1 MLTLDTNILI
11 ALQKWETAVDGF
23 YRVAVAA
30 GEVMTVLTVVIFE
43 AHQSLLHPDHARRLS
58 TLDRLLSFMGV
69 LDFDTEAAAR
79 AAHIHHD
86 LRSAGTLIDDA
97 DLLIAATALC
107 HEATLVTRNT
117 KHFKRISGLN
127 LLDWQQEPQ

>member
-11 ALQKWETAVDGF
+11 APQKRETAADGF

-30 GEVMTVLTVVIFE
+30 GEVVTVPTVVIFE
-43 AHQSLLHPDHARRLS
+43 ARRSLLHPDHARRLS